1 MSMTNPASADKKPS
15 PEIMELMEQVVE
27 RGNMSS
33 AYRQVI
39 RNKGSAGIDK
49 MSVDQLKPYLAEHW
63 AEIKE
68 SLLRGEYKPRAVRVV
83 FIPKPKGGQRQL
95 GIPTVLDRLI
105 QQAFHQVLNPLFDPT
120 FSENSYGFRKGKSAH
135 QALKKAQE
143 YQKSG
148 KRWVVDMDLAKFFDE
163 VNHDVLMSKI
173 AKKIDDKRVLRLIRG
188 YLRSGIMIDGMVSQR
203 DKGTPQ
209 GSPLSPLLSNIM
221 LDELDNELE
230 RRGHCFCRYADD
242 CNIYV
247 SSRRSGERVL
257 DSISKFIEKKLRL
270 KVNREKSAI
279 DRPWKR
285 TFLGYSF
292 TAHKE
297 PRLRI
302 PKETIQRF
310 KLKCKQL
317 FRQGRGRNLG
327 KFINE
332 NLNPV
337 IQGWI
342 NYFGLAEVKGFAEQ
356 LDSWIRRRLRLIL
369 WRQWKRGK
377 TRYRKLL
384 SAGLSKERAKASSAN
399 GRGPWWNSG
408 ASHMNDAFRKRFFDN
423 HGLVCMLDKLN
434 ILRNS

>member
-1 MSMTNPASADKKPS
+1 MSMTNPASVNKKPS
-15 PEIMELMEQVVE
+15 PESMELMEQVVE
-27 RGNMSS
+27 RKNMSS
-33 AYRQVI
+33 AYKQVI
-39 RNKGSAGIDK
+39 RNRGSAGIDK
-49 MSVDQLKPYLAEHW
+49 MSVGQLKPYLAKHW
-63 AEIKE
+63 SEIKE
-68 SLLRGEYKPRAVRVV
+68 SLLSGEYKPQAVRVV

-105 QQAFHQVLNPLFDPT
+105 QQALHQVLNPIFDPT

-143 YQKSG
+143 YQRLG

-173 AKKIDDKRVLRLIRG
+173 AKRIADKRILRLIRG
-188 YLRSGIMIDGMVSQR
+188 YLRAGIMIDGLVSQR

-221 LDELDNELE
+221 LDELDKELE

-247 SSRRSGERVL
+247 GSRRSGERVL
-257 DSISKFIEKKLRL
+257 DSITEFVEKKLRL
-270 KVNREKSAI
+270 KVNKEKSAV
-279 DRPWKR
+279 DKPSRR

-292 TAHKE
+292 TFHKE
-297 PRLRI
+297 PKLRV
-302 PKETIQRF
+302 PKESIQRF
-310 KLKCKQL
+310 KLKCKRL

-332 NLNPV
+332 DLNPV

-342 NYFGLAEVKGFAEQ
+342 NYFGQAEVKGFAEE

-377 TRYRKLL
+377 RRYKKLL
-384 SAGLSKERAKASSAN
+384 SAGLSKERAKVSSTN

-408 ASHMNDAFRKRFFDN
+408 ASHMNDAFRKIYFDN
-423 HGLVCMLDKLN
+423 QGLVSMLDKLYM
-434 ILRNS
+434 LRIS

>member
-1 MSMTNPASADKKPS
+1 MNMTNPASVDKKPS
-15 PEIMELMEQVVE
+15 PESMDLMEHVVE
-27 RGNMSS
+27 RENMIL
-33 AYRQVI
+33 AYKQVV

-49 MSVDQLKPYLAEHW
+49 VSVDQLKPYLAEHW

-68 SLLRGEYKPRAVRVV
+68 SLLKGEYKPQAVRVV
-83 FIPKPKGGQRQL
+83 LIPKPKGGQRQL

-105 QQAFHQVLNPLFDPT
+105 QQALHQVLNPIFDPT

-143 YQKSG
+143 YQKVG

-173 AKKIDDKRVLRLIRG
+173 AKSIEDTRILRLIRS

-221 LDELDNELE
+221 LDDLDRELE
-230 RRGHCFCRYADD
+230 SRGHSFCRYADD

-247 SSRRSGERVL
+247 GSRRSGERVL
-257 DSISKFIEKKLRL
+257 DSITNFIEKKLRL
-270 KVNREKSAI
+270 KVNQEKSAV

-297 PRLRI
+297 PRLRV
-302 PKETIQRF
+302 PKESIQRF
-310 KLKCKQL
+310 KSKCKPP

-327 KFINE
+327 KFIQE
-332 NLNPV
+332 DLNPV

-342 NYFGLAEVKGFAEQ
+342 NYFCKAEVKGFAEI

-369 WRQWKRGK
+369 WRQWKRCK

-384 SAGLSKERAKASSAN
+384 SVGLSEERAKASSLN

-408 ASHMNDAFRKRFFDN
+408 ASHMNDAFRKKFFDN
-423 HGLVCMLDKLN
+423 LGLVCMLDKLYT
-434 ILRNS
+434 LRTC

>member
-1 MSMTNPASADKKPS
+1 MSMTSLASVDKKPS
-15 PEIMELMEQVVE
+15 PETMELMEQVVE
-27 RGNMSS
+27 RRNMIS
-33 AYRQVI
+33 AYKQIV

-49 MSVDQLKPYLAEHW
+49 MSVDQLKPYLSKHW

-68 SLLRGEYKPRAVRVV
+68 SLLRDKYKPQSVRVV

-95 GIPTVLDRLI
+95 GIPTVMDRLI
-105 QQAFHQVLNPLFDPT
+105 QQALHQVLNPIFDPT
-120 FSENSYGFRKGKSAH
+120 FSESSYGFRKGKSAH

-143 YQKSG
+143 YQKLG

-173 AKKIDDKRVLRLIRG
+173 AKRVEDKRVLRLIRS
-188 YLRSGIMIDGMVSQR
+188 YLRSGIMIDGMVSRR

-221 LDELDNELE
+221 LDELDKELE
-230 RRGHCFCRYADD
+230 RRGHSFCRYADD

-257 DSISKFIEKKLRL
+257 DSVTKFVEKKLRL
-270 KVNREKSAI
+270 KVNKEKSAV
-279 DRPWKR
+279 DRPSRR

-292 TAHKE
+292 TVHKE
-297 PRLRI
+297 PRLRV

-310 KLKCKQL
+310 KSKCKQL

-327 KFINE
+327 KFIKE
-332 NLNPV
+332 DLNPV

-342 NYFGLAEVKGFAEQ
+342 NYFGKAEVKIFAED
-356 LDSWIRRRLRLIL
+356 LDSWIRRHLRLIL

-377 TRYRKLL
+377 TRYKKLL
-384 SAGLSKERAKASSAN
+384 SAGLTKERAKVSSTN

-408 ASHMNDAFRKRFFDN
+408 ASHMNDAFRKKFFDN
-423 HGLVCMLDKLN
+423 HGLVSMLDKLY
-434 ILRNS
+434 IIRFS

>member
-1 MSMTNPASADKKPS
+1 MSMTSPASVDKKPS
-15 PEIMELMEQVVE
+15 PEMMELMERMVE
-27 RGNMSS
+27 RENMTS
-33 AYRQVI
+33 AYKRVV

-49 MSVDQLKPYLAEHW
+49 MSVEELKPYLTEHW

-68 SLLRGEYKPRAVRVV
+68 SLLSGEYNPQSVRVV

-95 GIPTVLDRLI
+95 GIPTVMDRLI
-105 QQAFHQVLNPLFDPT
+105 QQSLQQVLNPIFDPT
-120 FSENSYGFRKGKSAH
+120 FSEHSYGFRKGKNAH

-173 AKKIDDKRVLRLIRG
+173 AKRVGDKRVLRLIRR

-203 DKGTPQ
+203 NKGTPQ

-221 LDELDNELE
+221 LDELDKELE
-230 RRGHCFCRYADD
+230 GRGHCFCRYADD

-257 DSISKFIEKKLRL
+257 GSITKFVEERLRL
-270 KVNREKSAI
+270 KVNKEKSAV
-279 DRPWKR
+279 DRPNRR
-285 TFLGYSF
+285 TLLGYSF
-292 TAHKE
+292 TFHKE
-297 PRLRI
+297 PRLRV
-302 PKETIQRF
+302 PKESIQRF

-327 KFINE
+327 KFIE
-332 NLNPV
+332 EYLNPV
-337 IQGWI
+337 IGGWI
-342 NYFGLAEVKGFAEQ
+342 NYFGQAEVRGFAED

-377 TRYRKLL
+377 TRYRKLRL
-384 SAGLSKERAKASSAN
+384 AGLSKERAKTSSTN

-408 ASHMNDAFRKRFFDN
+408 ASHMNVGFQKKYFDRL
-423 HGLVCMLDKLN
+423 GLVCMLDKLYM
-434 ILRNS
+434 LRTS

>member
-1 MSMTNPASADKKPS
+1 MSMTSPASVDKNPS
-15 PEIMELMEQVVE
+15 PETMELMEHIVE
-27 RGNMSS
+27 RKNMSS
-33 AYRQVI
+33 AYKQVI

-49 MSVDQLKPYLAEHW
+49 MSVDQLKPYLKEHW

-68 SLLRGEYKPRAVRVV
+68 TLLRGKYKPQAVRVV

-105 QQAFHQVLNPLFDPT
+105 QQALHQVLNPIFDPT
-120 FSENSYGFRKGKSAH
+120 FSENSYGFRKGKSTH

-173 AKKIDDKRVLRLIRG
+173 AKSVKDKRILRLIRG

-221 LDELDNELE
+221 LDELDRELE

-247 SSRRSGERVL
+247 GSRQSGERVSA
-257 DSISKFIEKKLRL
+257 SITNFIEKKLRL
-270 KVNREKSAI
+270 KVNRKKSAV

-292 TAHKE
+292 TFHKE
-297 PRLRI
+297 PRLRV

-310 KLKCKQL
+310 KSKCKQL
-317 FRQGRGRNLG
+317 LRQGRGKNLV
-327 KFINE
+327 KFIRE
-332 NLNPV
+332 DLNPV
-337 IQGWI
+337 ILGWI
-342 NYFGLAEVKGFAEQ
+342 NYFGKAEVKGFAED

-369 WRQWKRGK
+369 WRQWKRCK

-384 SAGLSKERAKASSAN
+384 SAGLSKERAKMSSLN

-408 ASHMNDAFRKRFFDN
+408 ASHMNDAFRKKFFDN
-423 HGLVCMLDKLN
+423 HGLVSMLDKLYT
-434 ILRNS
+434 LRIS

>member
-1 MSMTNPASADKKPS
+1 MSMTNPASVHKKPS
-15 PEIMELMEQVVE
+15 PETMGLMERMVE
-27 RGNMSS
+27 RGNMTS
-33 AYRQVI
+33 AYKQVV
-39 RNKGSAGIDK
+39 RKKGSAGIDK

-68 SLLRGEYKPRAVRVV
+68 SLLRGKYKPQAIRVV

-95 GIPTVLDRLI
+95 GIPTVMDRLI
-105 QQAFHQVLNPLFDPT
+105 QQALHQVLSPIFDPT
-120 FSENSYGFRKGKSAH
+120 FSEYSYGFRKGKNAH

-143 YQKSG
+143 YQRLG

-173 AKKIDDKRVLRLIRG
+173 AKSVKDKRILRLIRG

-221 LDELDNELE
+221 LDELDKELE
-230 RRGHCFCRYADD
+230 LRGHSFCRYADD

-247 SSRRSGERVL
+247 GSRQSGERVL
-257 DSISKFIEKKLRL
+257 DSITNFIEKKLRL
-270 KVNREKSAI
+270 RVNREKSAV

-302 PKETIQRF
+302 PKETVQRF
-310 KLKCKQL
+310 KSKCKQL
-317 FRQGRGRNLG
+317 LRQGRGRNLG
-327 KFINE
+327 KFIHE
-332 NLNPV
+332 DLNPV
-337 IQGWI
+337 ILGWI
-342 NYFGLAEVKGFAEQ
+342 NYFGLAEVRGFAED

-369 WRQWKRGK
+369 WRQWKRAK
-377 TRYRKLL
+377 ARMRRLL
-384 SAGLSKERAKASSAN
+384 KAGLPEDRVRKSAYN

-408 ASHMNDAFRKRFFDN
+408 ASHMNDAFRKKYFDIL
-423 HGLVCMLDKLN
+423 GLVSMLDKLYT
-434 ILRNS
+434 LRIS

>member
-1 MSMTNPASADKKPS
+1 
-15 PEIMELMEQVVE
+15 
-27 RGNMSS
+27 
-33 AYRQVI
+33 
-39 RNKGSAGIDK
+39 
-49 MSVDQLKPYLAEHW
+49 
-63 AEIKE
+63 
-68 SLLRGEYKPRAVRVV
+68 
-83 FIPKPKGGQRQL
+83 
-95 GIPTVLDRLI
+95 
-105 QQAFHQVLNPLFDPT
+105 
-120 FSENSYGFRKGKSAH
+120 
-135 QALKKAQE
+135 
-143 YQKSG
+143 
-148 KRWVVDMDLAKFFDE
+148 MDLAKFFDE

-188 YLRSGIMIDGMVSQR
+188 YLRSGMMIDGMVNQR

-221 LDELDNELE
+221 LDELDKELE

-257 DSISKFIEKKLRL
+257 DSITKYVEKKLRL
-270 KVNREKSAI
+270 KVNREKSAV

-327 KFINE
+327 KFIKE
-332 NLNPV
+332 DLNPV

-342 NYFGLAEVKGFAEQ
+342 NYFGKADVKKFAED

-369 WRQWKRGK
+369 WRQWKRCK
-377 TRYRKLL
+377 TRYKKLVA
-384 SAGLSKERAKASSAN
+384 AGLSKERAKTSSVN

-408 ASHMNDAFRKRFFDN
+408 ASHMNDAFRKKFFDN

-434 ILRNS
+434 ILRIS

>member
-1 MSMTNPASADKKPS
+1 MSMTNPASVHKKPS
-15 PEIMELMEQVVE
+15 PETTGLMERMVE
-27 RGNMSS
+27 RGNMTS
-33 AYRQVI
+33 AYKQVV

-49 MSVDQLKPYLAEHW
+49 MSVDQLKPYLTEHW

-68 SLLRGEYKPRAVRVV
+68 SLLRGEYKPQAIRVV

-95 GIPTVLDRLI
+95 GIPTVMDRLI
-105 QQAFHQVLNPLFDPT
+105 QQALHQVLNPIFDPT
-120 FSENSYGFRKGKSAH
+120 FSEYSYGFRKGNNAH
-135 QALKKAQE
+135 HALLKAQE
-143 YQKSG
+143 YQRLG

-173 AKKIDDKRVLRLIRG
+173 AKSVKDKRILRLIRG

-221 LDELDNELE
+221 LDELDKELE
-230 RRGHCFCRYADD
+230 LRGHSFCRYADD

-247 SSRRSGERVL
+247 GSRQSGERVL
-257 DSISKFIEKKLRL
+257 DSIAKFIEKKLRL
-270 KVNREKSAI
+270 RVNREKSAV

-310 KLKCKQL
+310 KSKCIQL
-317 FRQGRGRNLG
+317 LRQGRGRNLG
-327 KFINE
+327 KFIHE
-332 NLNPV
+332 DLNPV
-337 IQGWI
+337 ICGWI
-342 NYFGLAEVKGFAEQ
+342 NYFGLAEVRGFAED

-369 WRQWKRGK
+369 WRQWKRVK
-377 TRYRKLL
+377 TRMRWLL
-384 SAGLSKERAKASSAN
+384 KAGLPEDRVRKSAYN

-408 ASHMNDAFRKRFFDN
+408 ASHMNDGFRKKYFDKL
-423 HGLVCMLDKLN
+423 GLVCMLDKLYM
-434 ILRNS
+434 LRIS